1 MKRVLLKITIIFAFC
16 AVLTG
21 LLFTPP
27 NQLSK
32 GVPFTFAKITSGESS
47 VYSILLK
54 ELFIKDEVKS
64 LIISNQPMWDGKSAP
79 KLNHDLDVPVK
90 YILING
96 ADYNHKVL
104 INASEEEKDDRPK
117 ITDLIKKYTDSVYVA
132 LSKIDFN
139 EEKDEA
145 SVYVESFGQG
155 RTVFLKKESGFWKI
169 KEIAEVWIS

>member
-1 MKRVLLKITIIFAFC
+1 MKRVLLKISIIFAFC
-16 AVLTG
+16 LVLAG

-32 GVPFTFAKITSGESS
+32 GVPFTFAKVPSDESAI
-47 VYSILLK
+47 YSILLK
-54 ELFIKDEVKS
+54 ELFVKDDGKS
-64 LIISNQPMWDGKSAP
+64 LIISNQTIWDGNSTP
-79 KLNHDLDVPVK
+79 KLNHDLEIPVK

-104 INASEEEKDDRPK
+104 INESEEKDSRPK
-117 ITDLIKKYTDSVYVA
+117 ITDLIKKYPDSVYVG
-132 LSKIDFN
+132 LSKINFN
-139 EEKDEA
+139 EEKNEA
-145 SVYVESFGQG
+145 SVYVESFGG